1 MALLAVE
8 EALRRL
14 LADAA
19 PLETETIDPL
29 AANGRVLAAPLAA
42 TLTQPPFDASA
53 MDGYAVRARDV
64 ATVPVRLAVKG
75 EAAAGRGFAGVVGS
89 GEAVRIFTGA
99 PVPAG
104 ADAIV
109 IQENC
114 DRDGDIVIVREGTAD
129 HSHVRARGIDF
140 RAGDRLLA
148 AGTRL
153 GPRQI
158 TLAAAM
164 GHGRLPVHR
173 RPVVAI
179 LASGDELV
187 LPGEPP
193 QADQIVCS
201 NPYGVAAMVLGAGG
215 EPRFLGIARDN
226 RASIERHLAAAA
238 GADILITIG
247 GASVGDHDLIAPVLQ
262 ANGLALDFWK
272 IAMRPGK
279 PMMYGRLGATRML
292 GLPGNPVSSL
302 ICARVFMVPLIE
314 RLAGRGDDPA
324 RAVEAVAAVDLEA
337 NGPRAHYM
345 RATLSASASGPPSV
359 APVRSQDSSL
369 LSPLAG
375 ADCLLV
381 RPVGAAA
388 VKAGGI
394 VPVLPLDF

>member
-14 LADAA
+14 LAGAA

-29 AANGRVLAAPLAA
+29 AANGRVLAAPLTA

-64 ATVPVRLAVKG
+64 ATVPVRLASRAKRQP
-75 EAAAGRGFAGVVGS
+75 AAAGWRGRQRRGPT
-89 GEAVRIFTGA
+89 TGA

-153 GPRQI
+153 GPRQV

-193 QADQIVCS
+193 QADQIVCRT
-201 NPYGVAAMVLGAGG
+201 PYGVAARCSAPAAIDLRHRQGQ
-215 EPRFLGIARDN
+215 PRP
-226 RASIERHLAAAA
+226 IERHLAAAA
-238 GADILITIG
+238 GADIPITIG
-247 GASVGDHDLIAPVLQ
+247 GASVGDHDPIAPALQ
-262 ANGLALDFWK
+262 ANTADFLK

-279 PMMYGRLGATRML
+279 DDVRRLGATWM
-292 GLPGNPVSSL
+292 
-302 ICARVFMVPLIE
+302 F
-314 RLAGRGDDPA
+314 GR
-324 RAVEAVAAVDLEA
+324 R
-337 NGPRAHYM
+337 NRCPR
-345 RATLSASASGPPSV
+345 
-359 APVRSQDSSL
+359 
-369 LSPLAG
+369 
-375 ADCLLV
+375 
-381 RPVGAAA
+381 
-388 VKAGGI
+388 
-394 VPVLPLDF
+394 